1 MEHHPFFN
9 PGPLTTTI
17 YIHEKLVFS
26 CNRGGLDTK
35 TRLHHQVV
43 CTAVE
48 FQTRL
53 QVIRFHPATLLMTRW
68 IGVDLNTTGHVAVA
82 ADPCSG
88 KVMKLGKN
96 IHYVH
101 SHSLKHCTKLYR
113 EGKLWKLK
121 KTKTRERKKF
131 KSALHVICRQ
141 IVSFAESL
149 GTGIKFERLFS
160 PRYSHRRDSSDPF
173 IFSFEN
179 GSFFSLQRQVEK
191 RALERGIP
199 VIYVNPAYTSKR
211 CSRCGQY
218 GRRTRKRFE
227 CPHCGFVAHADVN
240 AAFNIATTS
249 LRNAIPD
256 FQSELAAEQT
266 RVSKKEL
273 RRIARAK
280 AIPVF
285 TVPAIASP
293 PVCDNLLAVLE

>member
-1 MEHHPFFN
+1 
-9 PGPLTTTI
+9 
-17 YIHEKLVFS
+17 
-26 CNRGGLDTK
+26 
-35 TRLHHQVV
+35 
-43 CTAVE
+43 
-48 FQTRL
+48 
-53 QVIRFHPATLLMTRW
+53 MTRW

-82 ADPCSG
+82 ADPYSG

-101 SHSLKHCTKLYR
+101 SHSLKNCTKLYK

-131 KSALHVICRQ
+131 KSALHAICRQ

-160 PRYSHRRDSSDPF
+160 TRYSHRKDSSNPF
-173 IFSFEN
+173 VFSFEN
-179 GSFFSLQRQVEK
+179 GSFFSLQRLVEK

-211 CSRCGQY
+211 CSRCGQF
-218 GRRTRKRFE
+218 GRRTRKHFE

-249 LRNAIPD
+249 LRNAVPD
-256 FQSELAAEQT
+256 SLSERVSEQT
-266 RVSKKEL
+266 RLSKKQL
-273 RRIARAK
+273 RRLTRADIK
-280 AIPVF
+280 PYFTIPVI
-285 TVPAIASP
+285 VIP
-293 PVCDNLLAVLE
+293 PVCDNLLAAPE